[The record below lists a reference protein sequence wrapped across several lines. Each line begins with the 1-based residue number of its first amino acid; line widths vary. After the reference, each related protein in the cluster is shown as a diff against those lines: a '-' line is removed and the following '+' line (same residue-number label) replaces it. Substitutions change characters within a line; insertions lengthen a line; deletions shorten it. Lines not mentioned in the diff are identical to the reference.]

1 MAKLQ
6 RRSLS
11 NRVVDRLSVEGKDVI
26 YWDRDLSG
34 FGVRVYRSG
43 ARVYLVQGRG
53 PGGSKRIAVGR
64 HGVISADEARRRGAM
79 LLTRIKAGEELEP
92 RSGTAAGPT
101 VGELAERYLR
111 EHVAVRCK
119 PNTARGYRR
128 VIAKYIL
135 PTLGKLPAAALGR
148 EHCRRPAPPSTHDA
162 RHGERGGRRSVA
174 HFQSGGSVGAGPGGW
189 QPLPLRDQVQVA
201 PA

>member
-6 RRSLS
+6 YRSLS
-11 NRVVDRLSVEGKDVI
+11 NRVVDRLPVEGKDVI
-26 YWDRDLSG
+26 YWDRDLPG

-92 RSGTAAGPT
+92 RPGTAARPT

-128 VIAKYIL
+128 VIAECPSSKHS
-135 PTLGKLPAAALGR
+135 GR
-148 EHCRRPAPPSTHDA
+148 LSLLRN
-162 RHGERGGRRSVA
+162 GGSGSSWIDVKPLCVDGS
-174 HFQSGGSVGAGPGGW
+174 SGGFGLSVSLSFPSF
-189 QPLPLRDQVQVA
+189 R
-201 PA
+201 

>member
-1 MAKLQ
+1 
-6 RRSLS
+6 
-11 NRVVDRLSVEGKDVI
+11 
-26 YWDRDLSG
+26 
-34 FGVRVYRSG
+34 
-43 ARVYLVQGRG
+43 
-53 PGGSKRIAVGR
+53 
-64 HGVISADEARRRGAM
+64 M

-135 PTLGKLPAAALGR
+135 PTLYGKLPAAALGR
-148 EHCRRPAPPSTHDA
+148 EHVADLHHRLRMTPVTANEAVGALST
-162 RHGERGGRRSVA
+162 

>member
-1 MAKLQ
+1 
-6 RRSLS
+6 
-11 NRVVDRLSVEGKDVI
+11 
-26 YWDRDLSG
+26 
-34 FGVRVYRSG
+34 
-43 ARVYLVQGRG
+43 
-53 PGGSKRIAVGR
+53 
-64 HGVISADEARRRGAM
+64 M

-135 PTLGKLPAAALGR
+135 PTHGKLPAAALGR
-148 EHCRRPAPPSTHDA
+148 ELVADLHPPSTHDA

-189 QPLPLRDQVQVA
+189 QPLPLRNQVQVA

>member
-1 MAKLQ
+1 
-6 RRSLS
+6 
-11 NRVVDRLSVEGKDVI
+11 
-26 YWDRDLSG
+26 
-34 FGVRVYRSG
+34 
-43 ARVYLVQGRG
+43 
-53 PGGSKRIAVGR
+53 
-64 HGVISADEARRRGAM
+64 M

-92 RSGTAAGPT
+92 RLGTAAGPT

-128 VIAKYIL
+128 VIAEYIL

-148 EHCRRPAPPSTHDA
+148 EHVADLHHRLRMTPA
-162 RHGERGGRRSVA
+162 RGERGGRRSFA
-174 HFQSGGSVGAGPGGW
+174 HFQSGGSVGISPGGW
-189 QPLPLRDQVQVA
+189 QPLPLRGQVQVA

>member
-6 RRSLS
+6 YRSLS

-26 YWDRDLSG
+26 YWDRDLPG

-92 RSGTAAGPT
+92 RLGTAARPT

-128 VIAKYIL
+128 VIAEYIL

-148 EHCRRPAPPSTHDA
+148 SMSPTCTTVCA
-162 RHGERGGRRSVA
+162 
-174 HFQSGGSVGAGPGGW
+174 
-189 QPLPLRDQVQVA
+189 
-201 PA
+201 

>member
-26 YWDRDLSG
+26 YWDRDLPG

-92 RSGTAAGPT
+92 RSGRQP
-101 VGELAERYLR
+101 
-111 EHVAVRCK
+111 
-119 PNTARGYRR
+119 
-128 VIAKYIL
+128 
-135 PTLGKLPAAALGR
+135 
-148 EHCRRPAPPSTHDA
+148 
-162 RHGERGGRRSVA
+162 GRRWANSRKDI
-174 HFQSGGSVGAGPGGW
+174 SGSMWRCGASRTRPGDIAG
-189 QPLPLRDQVQVA
+189 
-201 PA
+201 

>member
-6 RRSLS
+6 YRSLS

-26 YWDRDLSG
+26 YWDRDLPG

-43 ARVYLVQGRG
+43 AGFIWCRAAGAAGRSG
-53 PGGSKRIAVGR
+53 LRVGR

-119 PNTARGYRR
+119 SNTARGYRR
-128 VIAKYIL
+128 VIAEYIL

-148 EHCRRPAPPSTHDA
+148 EHVADLHHRLRMTPASA
-162 RHGERGGRRSVA
+162 NEA
-174 HFQSGGSVGAGPGGW
+174 VGALSRIFNQAEALGLVPGGW